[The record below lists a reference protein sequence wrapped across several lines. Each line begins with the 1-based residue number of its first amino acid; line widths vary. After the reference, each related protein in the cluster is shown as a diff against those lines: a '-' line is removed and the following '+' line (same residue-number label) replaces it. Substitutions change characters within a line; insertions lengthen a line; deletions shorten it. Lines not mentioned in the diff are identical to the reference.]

1 MKPSPGRRNL
11 FLKYL
16 LTQNYMPGTMLI
28 AGKLEGEDPREQ

>member
-16 LTQNYMPGTMLI
+16 LTQNYMPDTMLK
-28 AGKLEGEDPREQ
+28 AGKLEGEDQREQ